1 MFKKRVHKGK
11 LPVQSQM
18 KILYEMIGLICRKT
32 LIYLLYF
39 NTILK
44 SFLTTTHNILQI
56 INYIIS

>member
-11 LPVQSQM
+11 FLVRSHM

-32 LIYLLYF
+32 LIQLLHF

-44 SFLTTTHNILQI
+44 RFLTTTHNILQI